1 MHKKSNIT
9 SQPITFLLKTQNF
22 SPSCKSIHKNLIS
35 FYININ
41 VKQKYS
47 RKIEYD
53 YNQFSLKKENYN

>member
-22 SPSCKSIHKNLIS
+22 SPSSKSIHKNLIS
-35 FYININ
+35 FYINI
-41 VKQKYS
+41 KQKYS

-53 YNQFSLKKENYN
+53 YSQFSLKKENYN

>member
-35 FYININ
+35 FYINI
-41 VKQKYS
+41 KQKYS

-53 YNQFSLKKENYN
+53 YSQFSLKKENYN